1 MSETVVEPHPA
12 EDLRY
17 PVGRWDRQPA
27 SSAAQVT
34 AAIAAIEAAPARLRA
49 AVAGLDD
56 AQLDTPYRPGGWTV
70 RQLVHHVADSHL
82 NAYVRCKLALTEER
96 PAIKTY
102 EEKLWAELPEAR
114 TAPVEVSL
122 ALLAALHER
131 WVLVL
136 RALGDGE
143 LARPYVHPEMGDMPL
158 RAMLGMYAWHCRHHV
173 AHVTALRQRQ
183 GW

>member
-1 MSETVVEPHPA
+1 MSETAAAPRPA

-17 PVGRWDRQPA
+17 PIGKWDRQPA
-27 SSAAQVT
+27 REAAEVV
-34 AAIAAIEAAPARLRA
+34 AAIDAIDEAPALLRA
-49 AVAGLDD
+49 AVAGLDE
-56 AQLDTPYRPGGWTV
+56 ARLDTPYRPGGWTV

-82 NAYVRCKLALTEER
+82 NAYVRCKLALTEDR

-114 TAPVEVSL
+114 SAPVEVSL
-122 ALLAALHER
+122 KLLEGLHER

-136 RALGDGE
+136 RALGEDE
-143 LARPYVHPEMGDMPL
+143 LDRPYVHPEMGDMPL
-158 RAMLGMYAWHCRHHV
+158 RAVLGMYAWHCRHHV
-173 AHVTALRQRQ
+173 AHVTALRRRQ